1 MGGYISNNGCFR
13 TKIPPNKFIDFKSFF
28 LKCFIIIGLG
38 LIILDS
44 VYVTYRGV
52 NLWWLLLTYGVS
64 GAIRVKVIFLWFW
77 KSHICCFE
85 IWFALI
91 LWFGMQVF

>member
-52 NLWWLLLTYGVS
+52 NL
-64 GAIRVKVIFLWFW
+64 
-77 KSHICCFE
+77 
-85 IWFALI
+85 
-91 LWFGMQVF
+91 